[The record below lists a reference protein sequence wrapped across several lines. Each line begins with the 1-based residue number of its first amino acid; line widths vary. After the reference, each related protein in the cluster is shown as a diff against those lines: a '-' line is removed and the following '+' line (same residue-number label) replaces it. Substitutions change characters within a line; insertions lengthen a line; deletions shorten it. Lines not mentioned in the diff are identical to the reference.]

1 MKLFH
6 PNPLFWSL
14 IAAWMPNISGNL
26 EHVIFFPCFHVS
38 RICRIAF
45 NSDGAVLVDSR
56 VGLRTVSSVV
66 S

>member
-1 MKLFH
+1 M
-6 PNPLFWSL
+6 
-14 IAAWMPNISGNL
+14 AACMPNIFGNL
-26 EHVIFFPCFHVS
+26 ERVIFFPCFHVS